1 MGIPL
6 DDDLIKK
13 TKPILAE
20 AHLRDGTKIFNDET
34 KLSQLDEIMKHYQG
48 KQISSFDDLL
58 EFVLRKIR

>member
-6 DDDLIKK
+6 DDDLIRKI
-13 TKPILAE
+13 KPILAE
-20 AHLRDGTKIFNDET
+20 AHLRDGTKIFNNEA
-34 KLSQLDEIMKHYQG
+34 QLDDIMKHYQG